1 MNKTLLTVF
10 LMGLGVVSTQAQELG
25 FSIGGH
31 VPNPASVLDIQATNK
46 GVLIPRIDLKTTTV
60 LQGGVNPEGVI
71 VYNNGTVLTPGFYYW
86 NGEKWEMLT
95 GDNYIAD
102 ELAKVE
108 ERLETQITNIINGGG
123 EDQGTDI
130 SYLVS
135 FNPETNVFTYLKPN
149 EDGGYDKTEIN
160 FTQAVQGIET
170 NTFMREVTLTNSE
183 GKEVVSGYVYFSED
197 VIKAWKVDH
206 PEGNPVLEMD
216 NDLGTR
222 IDVLGV
228 VNNNFKDLF
237 ESETN
242 TTIIHD
248 IIKNAPNN
256 VWVDD
261 RGEAGQYLMYIDENE
276 TEHEVN
282 LTQQETQTQMF
293 KHVVSGDG
301 NTGEALST
309 STLNSADLKDGGIY
323 YSYQAEHG
331 QTFYINMTND
341 VINSIQNSETL
352 KKEIFNTVNEY
363 NSTGGNVYYG
373 KMDASSTEDVLYVI
387 QNDVPQQIDISQ
399 DILKVIED
407 VTNNTII
414 DKILERTEVTI
425 KIDDAD
431 VAVGTS
437 IDGSKVYKGKRTIT
451 VFHEDGYDVTFT
463 HPITVQPAKK
473 VNAPG
478 TDAISYEPTNEKIET
493 LLSATIIRKATKQI
507 ITNQVTDVSTT
518 TQNQL
523 SFSFGLG
530 TMYTALENDEY
541 EVVFEYTAK

>member
-1 MNKTLLTVF
+1 MMNKTLLTVF

-197 VIKAWKVDH
+197 VIKA
-206 PEGNPVLEMD
+206 
-216 NDLGTR
+216 
-222 IDVLGV
+222 
-228 VNNNFKDLF
+228 
-237 ESETN
+237 
-242 TTIIHD
+242 
-248 IIKNAPNN
+248 
-256 VWVDD
+256 
-261 RGEAGQYLMYIDENE
+261 
-276 TEHEVN
+276 
-282 LTQQETQTQMF
+282 
-293 KHVVSGDG
+293 
-301 NTGEALST
+301 
-309 STLNSADLKDGGIY
+309 
-323 YSYQAEHG
+323 
-331 QTFYINMTND
+331 
-341 VINSIQNSETL
+341 
-352 KKEIFNTVNEY
+352 
-363 NSTGGNVYYG
+363 
-373 KMDASSTEDVLYVI
+373 
-387 QNDVPQQIDISQ
+387 
-399 DILKVIED
+399 
-407 VTNNTII
+407 
-414 DKILERTEVTI
+414 
-425 KIDDAD
+425 
-431 VAVGTS
+431 
-437 IDGSKVYKGKRTIT
+437 
-451 VFHEDGYDVTFT
+451 
-463 HPITVQPAKK
+463 
-473 VNAPG
+473 
-478 TDAISYEPTNEKIET
+478 
-493 LLSATIIRKATKQI
+493 
-507 ITNQVTDVSTT
+507 
-518 TQNQL
+518 
-523 SFSFGLG
+523 
-530 TMYTALENDEY
+530 
-541 EVVFEYTAK
+541 